1 MSQQQRTLIRAAE
14 VGALPEF
21 PFRHPLNPKSE
32 IYLRS
37 LSALAGLKRIG
48 LNLGRVP
55 AGAES
60 FVYHYHHY
68 EEEFVYILSGKGLA
82 EIGDET
88 YEVGPGDVMMFT
100 APSLG
105 HHIRNP
111 FDRDLIYLM
120 GGENREFEIGEFPRL
135 KKRAIFEKSSHAY
148 IVDAESTTPFTSRSK
163 T

>member
-1 MSQQQRTLIRAAE
+1 MSLEPRTLIRAAD
-14 VGALPEF
+14 VGALPEY
-21 PFRHPLNPKSE
+21 PFRHPLSPKSE
-32 IYLRS
+32 IHLRS

-55 AGAES
+55 ASAKS

-68 EEEFVYILSGKGLA
+68 EEEFIYILSEKGLA

-88 YEVGPGDVMMFT
+88 YEMGPGDFMMFT

-111 FDRDLIYLM
+111 FDTDLVYLM

-135 KKRAIFEKSSHAY
+135 KKRAIFQKSTQAY
-148 IVDAESTTPFTSRSK
+148 IVDAESTTPFRNRSA